1 VATYGQHM
9 IELEPDRPVWLQVY
23 EIIRSRIDEGTYAP
37 RMPLPSS
44 ARLVQEF
51 GIARGTAR
59 KVLDR
64 LVEDGVART
73 VPGKGTFV
81 VGTQDDAPAGE

>member
-1 VATYGQHM
+1 MT
-9 IELEPDRPVWLQVY
+9 EFEPDRPIWLQVY
-23 EIIRSRIDEGTYAP
+23 EIIRSRIEDGTYAP

-64 LVEDGVART
+64 LVEDGYART
-73 VPGKGTFV
+73 VSGKGTFV
-81 VGTQDDAPAGE
+81 IDQTGA